1 MNPLDGSPSARYRS
15 SQRESTPPISK
26 ALNSK
31 GTKAKRDVKP
41 TVSPRKSVARAPS
54 IEVSDG
60 EGESS
65 IDAPPDLDMNPIM
78 DLHDEDDAVMTGGD
92 DDNDNDTSSQAE
104 EDNELE
110 ISGGT
115 SSEGEGD
122 TIQSEDISVDEYED
136 SDDIAAIAHTDEE
149 EEDDS
154 DEDDDEDEDPPR
166 KYVFEPLRQP
176 GAATSKKPTATTSKA
191 KTKPKRFIV
200 SSSEDEVIEDVER
213 KESFDVDRISVTESD
228 EPSLPAKKARASKT
242 KSGATASRTT
252 ASKVKSVPPESVVDD
267 SLEILEYSAAPKK
280 STTTSNSAS
289 TRKVP
294 TKKVTQEEVEDLTD
308 KIGKTNLGKAA
319 TAAAKSKAV
328 RKSTRS
334 KA

>member
-1 MNPLDGSPSARYRS
+1 
-15 SQRESTPPISK
+15 
-26 ALNSK
+26 
-31 GTKAKRDVKP
+31 
-41 TVSPRKSVARAPS
+41 VARAPS

-60 EGESS
+60 DGESS

-78 DLHDEDDAVMTGGD
+78 DLQDEDDAIMTGGD
-92 DDNDNDTSSQAE
+92 DDNDGDSSSQAE

-122 TIQSEDISVDEYED
+122 TIQSEDISVDEDED

-154 DEDDDEDEDPPR
+154 DDDDEDEDPPR

-191 KTKPKRFIV
+191 TAKPKRFIV
-200 SSSEDEVIEDVER
+200 SSSEDEVIEDVGR

-228 EPSLPAKKARASKT
+228 EPSPPAKKARASKT
-242 KSGATASRTT
+242 KSGATTSRTT
-252 ASKVKSVPPESVVDD
+252 ASKAKPAPSTSVADD
-267 SLEILEYSAAPKK
+267 SLEILEYSAGPKK
-280 STTTSNSAS
+280 STTAPKPAS
-289 TRKVP
+289 TRKAP
-294 TKKVTQEEVEDLTD
+294 TKKVTQEEVEDLTE

-319 TAAAKSKAV
+319 TAAAKAKAV